1 MAENE
6 KMDSLS
12 RMFNTLIRTP
22 LSEVE
27 SVIRKGNLEQQPVAP
42 VEELADTYT
51 KMAAENEPMT
61 FTENIDKPQVNQEF
75 LADAPS
81 FMELLPKE
89 ERIDESK
96 FQQKVVLDTD
106 GVYRLKTLPI
116 EENVKTNVDI
126 LKEQIGVEQGL
137 LDDTI
142 ADKVPTDP
150 VPVEDFGGVIEAME
164 SAKQRELD
172 DTIADKVPTESEVK
186 NMKQAEKMIQDIERE
201 KQKSEEEQP
210 EAEEKAEDKKQ
221 PKGFTFDD
229 TFTNYFKGAEGYLKE
244 YDLAYEYKQKIK
256 GKSAEEIAQIKKT
269 YDIGHGHKLTDE
281 EFKTGIV
288 YGIKVRDDD
297 GNKIGLTDEQANF
310 ILKKDIEAKAKDT
323 VRDYKNVTG
332 KNFLDLDK
340 NLQNVLVDYAFNGVP
355 IRDTKG
361 LKKALKDNNVF
372 NIIKNLTDRTTY
384 SAEVKGNVY
393 LGTRNKRLWNNYLDE
408 YAKNNLSEELYEKA
422 KKLVLETHQGPTP
435 TTKRKM
441 AQLR

>member
-61 FTENIDKPQVNQEF
+61 FTENIDKPQVKQEF

-81 FMELLPKE
+81 SMELLPKE

-137 LDDTI
+137 LE
-142 ADKVPTDP
+142 K
-150 VPVEDFGGVIEAME
+150 PVEDFGGVILGMQG
-164 SAKQRELD
+164 AKQRELD
-172 DTIADKVPTESEVK
+172 DTIANKVPTESEVK
-186 NMKQAEKMIQDIERE
+186 DMKQAEKMIQDMERE

-244 YDLAYEYKQKIK
+244 YNLAGEYKQKIK
-256 GKSAEEIAQIKKT
+256 GKSAEEIAKIKKT
-269 YDIGHGHKLTDE
+269 YDIGYGHKLTDE

-288 YGIKVRDDD
+288 YGIKVRDDK
-297 GNKIGLTDEQANF
+297 GNKIALTDEQANF
-310 ILKKDIEAKAKDT
+310 ILRKDIESKAQDT

-340 NLQNVLVDYAFNGVP
+340 NLQNVLVDSAFNGVP

-393 LGTRNKRLWNNYLDE
+393 LGDRNKRLWNSYLDE

>member
-137 LDDTI
+137 
-142 ADKVPTDP
+142 
-150 VPVEDFGGVIEAME
+150 
-164 SAKQRELD
+164 LD

-340 NLQNVLVDYAFNGVP
+340 NLQNVLVDSAFNGVP

>member
-81 FMELLPKE
+81 FMELIPKE
-89 ERIDESK
+89 ERLDESK

-137 LDDTI
+137 
-142 ADKVPTDP
+142 
-150 VPVEDFGGVIEAME
+150 
-164 SAKQRELD
+164 LD

-340 NLQNVLVDYAFNGVP
+340 NLQNVLVDSAFNGVP

>member
-142 ADKVPTDP
+142 ADKVPT
-150 VPVEDFGGVIEAME
+150 
-164 SAKQRELD
+164 
-172 DTIADKVPTESEVK
+172 ESEVK

-229 TFTNYFKGAEGYLKE
+229 TFTNYFKGADGYLKE

-340 NLQNVLVDYAFNGVP
+340 NLQNVLVDSAFNGVP